1 MTTGL
6 LLRTVWKGLGIA
18 PSSPEPWFHA
28 PWASLPSCRPFVA
41 DAFRGRRVNPLA
53 RVHERARASHAF
65 ASRLDSRFL
74 LAFVCLRHD
83 SRHVSTKG
91 RPRGQERDA
100 VPAGGAGGGH
110 REREGRGPP
119 VLRPWPAALLR
130 GRVSLSG
137 CLGLVLH
144 QQIAPQ
150 RLGPPSDMSFRQQLA
165 SCSDMAG
172 GHLSRERLGR
182 GRRRRWSPRG
192 PFLPHGGFPGSR
204 SSVGPLTPVD
214 GRASEGSLQRR
225 GVAPRLPPR
234 VAVWGSDR
242 PLWAGTTLHA
252 DPRRSLLRA
261 EQS

>member
-1 MTTGL
+1 MRPSGGGPVAAWEVSRVSPGSLITTVL

-83 SRHVSTKG
+83 SHHVSTKG
-91 RPRGQERDA
+91 RPCGQEQNA
-100 VPAGGAGGGH
+100 VPAGGGRGGH

-137 CLGLVLH
+137 CWVWFF
-144 QQIAPQ
+144 I
-150 RLGPPSDMSFRQQLA
+150 
-165 SCSDMAG
+165 
-172 GHLSRERLGR
+172 
-182 GRRRRWSPRG
+182 
-192 PFLPHGGFPGSR
+192 SR
-204 SSVGPLTPVD
+204 SPLSGWVHPVTCPS
-214 GRASEGSLQRR
+214 ASNSLPAVTWP
-225 GVAPRLPPR
+225 VA
-234 VAVWGSDR
+234 
-242 PLWAGTTLHA
+242 T
-252 DPRRSLLRA
+252 
-261 EQS
+261 